1 MLFVLTLASTAAF
14 AAPDSL
20 PVALEMARRALV
32 GRDEGAAGEALRA
45 AEEAVGA
52 SSLLVPP
59 KEIARLHYYA
69 GVRAWRGGLQSQGME
84 AWRRMWRV
92 GGWDPEDDG
101 LLDDEGMAVLRAL
114 RSEGGVGDAI
124 LDLVGDARGVLVL
137 VDGSR
142 FASRGTLYEGAH
154 LLQVRCPDGSV
165 TSAWTRVAGNEA
177 VPLGCG
183 QHQVKKGV
191 TGANDALLAEGVDE
205 DLAQLALFGAY
216 SADATLRLVGMPPAP
231 EPPAAP
237 GSVVPVA
244 TGASGALAVL
254 NVAAGPTSD
263 AEPDTGAD
271 NWGCDGETL
280 YEGSFGAPIEGGS
293 GSLRVTSADG
303 GARVWQAGNM
313 VFPTADGDVR
323 VRIEGEGGFG
333 VRVRGTA
340 DGVTGWAVRFE
351 NGALNLVQLP
361 NTPVVGRDVP
371 AGGRHELEVSV
382 RGSRVTARLDGALF
396 LGGAVGPAAAGVAGI
411 EADAGA
417 WLGRV
422 SVCR

>member
-1 MLFVLTLASTAAF
+1 MLFVLTLASTPAL

-32 GRDEGAAGEALRA
+32 VHDEAAAGEALRGAEDA
-45 AEEAVGA
+45 AGA

-59 KEIARLHYYA
+59 KELARLHYYA
-69 GVRAWRGGLQSQGME
+69 GVRAWRGGLASQGME

-114 RSEGGVGDAI
+114 RSEGGVGDSS

-142 FASRGTLYEGAH
+142 FASKGMLYEGVH
-154 LLQVRCPDGSV
+154 LLQVRCPDGAVS
-165 TSAWTRVAGNEA
+165 SSWTKVAGNEA

-191 TGANDALLAEGVDE
+191 TGANAALLAEGVDE

-216 SADATLRLVGMPPAP
+216 SADSTLRLVGLPPAP
-231 EPPAAP
+231 EPAVKASPAMLH
-237 GSVVPVA
+237 VA
-244 TGASGALAVL
+244 TV
-254 NVAAGPTSD
+254 P
-263 AEPDTGAD
+263 AEADPSDTGAD
-271 NWGCDGETL
+271 DWGCDGESL
-280 YEGSFGAPIEGGS
+280 FQGSLGAPMEGWS

-303 GARVWQAGNM
+303 GARVWQAGSL
-313 VFPTADGDVR
+313 VFPEASGDVR
-323 VRIEGEGGFG
+323 VRLEGEGAFG
-333 VRVRGTA
+333 VRVRGSE
-340 DGVTGWAVRFE
+340 DGAVGWAVHFE
-351 NGALNLVQLP
+351 GGALNLVQLP

-382 RGSRVTARLDGALF
+382 RGTRVTARLDGALF
-396 LGGAVGPAAAGVAGI
+396 LGGAVGPDTGGVAGI
-411 EADAGA
+411 EAEAGA

-422 SVCR
+422 AVCR